1 MASLSSI
8 VSSRNIIHSNNLSE
22 TNIETGIISMLIP
35 HSTQYTDHQSLTR
48 AYSSPNVTGTVT
60 VEIWGASGSAPGQR
74 CCGLSIPGNPGAY
87 SRKTFTLNG
96 NTLNLSTTIGVACT
110 EEQLCYKGTSGPTCL
125 CWCLGSANGTMC
137 AGGGRGGVW
146 WCSDGSRTTFCCA
159 VEANH
164 CSTPFGNLGWPYIP
178 HNRSAATACTGLY
191 DGAGCGMI
199 CNIKVAGDI
208 PTASGGDLNVSGGIS
223 CALFGM
229 CNQCCN
235 IPNVFFVKTS
245 PYRFSKE
252 GAMLVNQHD
261 ECNMRYNFGGA
272 GPSDLLSVLGFAG
285 RTPTAGPLF
294 NCWGATK
301 NCGCNSAAMRFQDIM
316 PYGVPA
322 NAGSTQ
328 HEGYTYGN
336 RGGPGAV
343 KVVYRG
349 T

>member
-8 VSSRNIIHSNNLSE
+8 VTSRNVIHHNVLEE

-35 HSTQYTDHQSLTR
+35 HSTQYTDHHSLTR
-48 AYSSPNVTGTVT
+48 SYSSPNVTGTVT
-60 VEIWGASGSAPGQR
+60 VEIWGASGSAAGQR

-96 NTLNLSTTIGVACT
+96 NTLNFTTTIGVACT
-110 EEQLCYKGTSGPTCL
+110 EENLCYKGTSGPTCL

-159 VEANH
+159 IEALH
-164 CSTPFGNLGWPYIP
+164 CHTIFSDLPHPYNP
-178 HNRSAATACTGLY
+178 GRTGAT

-208 PTASGGDLNVSGGIS
+208 PTASGGDLNLSGGIS
-223 CALFGM
+223 CSLFGQ

-235 IPNVFFVKTS
+235 ISNIYFVKTS

-252 GAMLVNQHD
+252 GAMIVNQQD
-261 ECNMRYNFGGA
+261 ECNMRYNFGGG
-272 GPSDLLSVLGFAG
+272 GPSDLLHVLGFAG
-285 RTPTAGPLF
+285 RVPTPGPLF
-294 NCWGATK
+294 NCWGATR
-301 NCGCNSAAMRFQDIM
+301 NCGCNSTANRFQDIM

-322 NAGSTQ
+322 NAGGASQ
-328 HEGYTYGN
+328 ESGYSYGN